1 MRAEPAVSLLG
12 RSPEMDRVR
21 LAIERLAACDFTVLI
36 TGESGTGK
44 EIVARMIH
52 TRSRRSAGPFI
63 AVSGAALVDSLLEA
77 ELFGIEDRTAT
88 GVRGRPGK
96 LELAEGGTF
105 FLDEVAELSRH
116 AQAALLRVLQDF
128 TLERVGGHRSRRID
142 TRIIVA
148 TNQSIPELVAR
159 KRFRADLFYRLSGVE
174 IALPPLRDRRDDVR
188 ELAEHFFS
196 LHGGTGCLQAGVLA
210 ALRDY
215 DWPGNVRELERVIQR
230 AIAWSDGAAIQREV
244 LPDHIDVR
252 KYCGCPTPSADE
264 SLRATAARYVRAVL
278 ERCGGNKTLA
288 CRRLDI
294 AFHTLQ
300 KYLAPPRKLRKRH
313 TSQSPGFRS
322 GSGGLS
328 QSRSSEALPCT
339 QASSR
344 HK

>member
-1 MRAEPAVSLLG
+1 MRSEPTFSLLG
-12 RSPEMDRVR
+12 HSPEMDSVR
-21 LAIERLAACDFTVLI
+21 LAIERLAVCDFTVLI

-52 TRSRRSAGPFI
+52 ARSRRSAGPFI

-116 AQAALLRVLQDF
+116 AQAALLRVLQD
-128 TLERVGGHRSRRID
+128 LRVERVGGHRSRRID

-159 KRFRADLFYRLSGVE
+159 KRFRPDLFYRLSGVE
-174 IALPPLRDRRDDVR
+174 IVLPALRDRRDDVR
-188 ELAEHFFS
+188 ELAEHF
-196 LHGGTGCLQAGVLA
+196 LTIHGGTGCLDAEVLA
-210 ALRDY
+210 ALTDY

-230 AIAWSDGAAIQREV
+230 TIAWSGGAEIQREV
-244 LPDHIDVR
+244 LPDHIDIR
-252 KYCGCPTPSADE
+252 RHFARPTSSGDE
-264 SLRATAARYVRAVL
+264 SLRATAARHARAVL
-278 ERCGGNKTLA
+278 ERCGGNKTMA

-300 KYLAPPRKLRKRH
+300 KYLAAPSK
-313 TSQSPGFRS
+313 
-322 GSGGLS
+322 
-328 QSRSSEALPCT
+328 
-339 QASSR
+339 
-344 HK
+344 